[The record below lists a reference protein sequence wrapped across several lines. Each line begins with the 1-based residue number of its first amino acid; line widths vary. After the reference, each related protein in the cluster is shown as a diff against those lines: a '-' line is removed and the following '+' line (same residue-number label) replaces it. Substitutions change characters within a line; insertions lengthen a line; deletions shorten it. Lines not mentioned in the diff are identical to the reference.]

1 MIKNTLTIV
10 LLIKLFI
17 GTSFAEN
24 EFKIVLKINKRV
36 ITNIDITN
44 ETKYL
49 IALNPQISTLP
60 EKDIIKISKQSLIKE
75 ITKEDEIKK
84 FFEIDYNQK
93 ELLTVS
99 NVFGRLNLK
108 SEKEIKDYLS
118 QNNLSLKE
126 ILRKLSIE
134 ASWNKLVFEKYKDQV
149 NIDEEKIR
157 DTLDNL
163 LKDPKEQKLYL
174 LSEILFAA
182 ENKIEFNKKFKE
194 IIETIEEQGFKNAA
208 SIFSMADS
216 SNFGGEIGWVKKS
229 QLSNQVST
237 ALTNL
242 NKDDFS
248 NPIKIPSG
256 FLIIKLNDV
265 KSEKLVIDYNEEL
278 KKIIFQEKNKQLN
291 QFSNI
296 YFKKVKRNSYINEE

>member
-1 MIKNTLTIV
+1 MIKITLTIV

-99 NVFGRLNLK
+99 NVFGRLNFDL
-108 SEKEIKDYLS
+108 
-118 QNNLSLKE
+118 
-126 ILRKLSIE
+126 
-134 ASWNKLVFEKYKDQV
+134 DQSFS
-149 NIDEEKIR
+149 
-157 DTLDNL
+157 T
-163 LKDPKEQKLYL
+163 
-174 LSEILFAA
+174 
-182 ENKIEFNKKFKE
+182 FN
-194 IIETIEEQGFKNAA
+194 G
-208 SIFSMADS
+208 
-216 SNFGGEIGWVKKS
+216 
-229 QLSNQVST
+229 
-237 ALTNL
+237 
-242 NKDDFS
+242 
-248 NPIKIPSG
+248 
-256 FLIIKLNDV
+256 
-265 KSEKLVIDYNEEL
+265 
-278 KKIIFQEKNKQLN
+278 
-291 QFSNI
+291 
-296 YFKKVKRNSYINEE
+296 R

>member
-1 MIKNTLTIV
+1 MIKITLTIF

-36 ITNIDITN
+36 ITNIDIAN

-194 IIETIEEQGFKNAA
+194 IIETIEAQGFKNAA

-216 SNFGGEIGWVKKS
+216 SSFGGEIGWVKKS
-229 QLSNQVST
+229 QLSNQVSA

-256 FLIIKLNDV
+256 FLIIKLNDI

>member
-1 MIKNTLTIV
+1 MIKITLTIV

>member
-1 MIKNTLTIV
+1 MIKITLTIF

-36 ITNIDITN
+36 ITNIDIAN

-163 LKDPKEQKLYL
+163 LKDPKEQELYL

-194 IIETIEEQGFKNAA
+194 IIETIEAQGFKNAA

-216 SNFGGEIGWVKKS
+216 SSFGGEIGWVKKS

-256 FLIIKLNDV
+256 FLIIKLNDI

>member
-1 MIKNTLTIV
+1 MIKITLTIF